1 MKENLKILILEDVE
15 EDAGLVNHL
24 LKKNGFSFEL
34 KRVDTREEFTD
45 ALREYYPDV
54 ILSDHSLPQ
63 FNSVEA
69 LKICHRLHLV
79 VPFILVTGAVSEEFA
94 VSCLK
99 QGADDYV
106 LKTNLAR
113 LPSAIDNALRQREFI
128 AKQKIADQQLRIQ
141 YDALVKINQE
151 MDNFVYS
158 VSHNIRSP
166 LTSVMGLLNLVQRE
180 DDQRDQF
187 FHDYFEMMSKSVR
200 KLDETIKEILE
211 YSRNARSE
219 TQTEEIDI
227 RLVIEKSF
235 DRLKY
240 IEGFDKTKLTV
251 SLSQDEP
258 FFSDAYRLRIIFTN
272 LISNAILY
280 RDKAKAENK
289 LDIRVDVRKK
299 NVNIIVEDNGLGI
312 EAEFLPR
319 VFDMFFR
326 ASLKSE
332 GAGLGL
338 FITKEMVNKLGGDI
352 TIESTAGK
360 GTQCKIKLP
369 LQGINTDETT

>member
-1 MKENLKILILEDVE
+1 IMKENLKILILEDVE

-24 LKKNGFSFEL
+24 LKKNGLSFEL
-34 KRVDTREEFTD
+34 KRVDTREEFTN

-113 LPSAIDNALRQREFI
+113 LPSAIENALRQREFV
-128 AKQKIADQQLRIQ
+128 AKQKIADQQLRLQ

-180 DDQRDQF
+180 DEQRDQF
-187 FHDYFEMMSKSVR
+187 FHNYFEMMSKSVK

-227 RLVIEKSF
+227 RLVVEKVF

-240 IEGFDKTKLTV
+240 IEGFDKTKLIISVT
-251 SLSQDEP
+251 QDEP
-258 FFSDAYRLRIIFTN
+258 FYSDAYRLRIIFTN

-280 RDKAKAENK
+280 RDKNKSENI
-289 LDIRVDVRKK
+289 LDVT
-299 NVNIIVEDNGLGI
+299 VNIKEKIADIIVEDNGMGI
-312 EAEFLPR
+312 EDEYLPR

-338 FITKEMVNKLGGDI
+338 YITKEMVNKLGGEI
-352 TIESTAGK
+352 VLESTVGQ
-360 GTQCKIKLP
+360 GTRCKIKLP
-369 LQGINTDETT
+369 LQEMNIQ